1 MVCDHPPVEGREPV
15 PQRPGGKRRGA
26 ARTEWFSGARAA
38 LAVALSLLSVQACA
52 SLQQPGASAPP
63 AARPVGPPGPA
74 APAPAAAPPQA
85 PAAPIPGAS
94 PARPPDAR
102 AAVDVKYVRDSEE
115 YATLAR
121 QIYRQATDAVE
132 RAAAAL
138 PAGTPWAAVL
148 DVDETALDNS
158 TYQLDR
164 AAYGLPFDNASWNA
178 WVRRREAAAVPGAAG
193 FVASVRR
200 AGGRIAWITNRD
212 EEVRDATVA
221 NLRAHGLW
229 NEADRL
235 CTATPDAS
243 YTKAVRRRELA
254 SGEGPC
260 AWPGTAIR
268 VLVYVGDQMGDFP
281 GRGEGDPDA
290 GQDAAFGRRFF
301 LLPNPMYGSWTNR
314 VTRTP

>member
-1 MVCDHPPVEGREPV
+1 MAVSSFR
-15 PQRPGGKRRGA
+15 
-26 ARTEWFSGARAA
+26 ART
-38 LAVALSLLSVQACA
+38 AVVAALSLFCATACA

-63 AARPVGPPGPA
+63 AARPAGPSGSPSPP
-74 APAPAAAPPQA
+74 PAPAPPQA
-85 PAAPIPGAS
+85 PAAPLPGAA

-102 AAVDVKYVRDSEE
+102 AALDVKYVRDSEE

-121 QIYRQATDAVE
+121 QIYRHATDAVE

-138 PAGTPWAAVL
+138 AAGTPWAVVL

-164 AAYGLPFDNASWNA
+164 AAYGLPFDNTSWNA
-178 WVRRREAAAVPGAAG
+178 WVRRREAAAVPGVSG

-200 AGGRIAWITNRD
+200 AGGRIVWITNRD

-221 NLRAHGLW
+221 NLRAHDLW
-229 NEADRL
+229 GEADRL
-235 CTATPDAS
+235 CTATADPS

-254 SGEGPC
+254 SGEGAC
-260 AWPGTAIR
+260 AWSGTAVR
-268 VLVYVGDQMGDFP
+268 VLAYVGDQMGDFP
-281 GRGEGDPDA
+281 GPGEPDPDA

-314 VTRTP
+314 VTRTR